1 MLFALA
7 NDMVFTG
14 TVMVSAIAAG
24 MAVTMSVLGLLG
36 ILARWLVLSRFE
48 AAGQGRSVVGHALE
62 YAGALAILTI
72 SSVLFIG
79 SL

>member
-1 MLFALA
+1 
-7 NDMVFTG
+7 
-14 TVMVSAIAAG
+14 MVSAIAVG

-48 AAGQGRSVVGHALE
+48 AAGHGPSVVGLALE

-72 SSVLFIG
+72 SSVLFVG